1 MVDPAPRVEGVAAPA
16 PPAPAQ
22 TTHNTII
29 DTVRQLTDFVSVPPD
44 LPQADNLEIPVPVEI
59 LRFLET
65 ARWNARNNAAAQQQT
80 AKLLS
85 RIKELNEE
93 NSQCR
98 AELEF
103 APVVAEL
110 MSDEVQRIDMSDLR
124 TMKQVFE
131 TIQDLGGIE
140 KVKKMHAKIE
150 QVNRKKGE
158 MGVSDEDV
166 VVSSLARKP

>member
-1 MVDPAPRVEGVAAPA
+1 
-16 PPAPAQ
+16 
-22 TTHNTII
+22 
-29 DTVRQLTDFVSVPPD
+29 

-65 ARWNARNNAAAQQQT
+65 VRWNARNNAAAQQQT

-85 RIKELNEE
+85 QIKELNEE

-124 TMKQVFE
+124 AMKQSLE
-131 TIQDLGGIE
+131 KIQELGGID
-140 KVKKMHAKIE
+140 KVKKMNEKIAE
-150 QVNRKKGE
+150 VNRKKRELG
-158 MGVSDEDV
+158 GSDEDV